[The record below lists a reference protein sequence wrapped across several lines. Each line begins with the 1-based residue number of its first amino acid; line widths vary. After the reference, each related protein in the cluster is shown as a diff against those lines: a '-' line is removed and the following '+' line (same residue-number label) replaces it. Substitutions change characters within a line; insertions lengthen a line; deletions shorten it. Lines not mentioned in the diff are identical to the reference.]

1 MEQTAT
7 IATSSSFM
15 TFITNAIQWLVSA
28 ITGLTI
34 YQVLVAFAMQL
45 VTTLVAAFG
54 LSILASQIIVGVL
67 AVGVVIA
74 TVFATIYVVRG
85 IKWIVKWAMAKG
97 RALFASSKPAA
108 VAA

>member
-1 MEQTAT
+1 MEQTTT
-7 IATSSSFM
+7 IATSGFM
-15 TFITNAIQWLVSA
+15 TFITDAIQWLVSA

-67 AVGVVIA
+67 AVGVVVA
-74 TVFATIYVVRG
+74 TIFATIYAVRG

-97 RALFASSKPAA
+97 RALFAGPKA
-108 VAA
+108 VAAAAA